1 MLITISHH
9 HVVLN
14 KITILCFDEIPS

>member
-1 MLITISHH
+1 MLITILHH

-14 KITILCFDEIPS
+14 KITIHCFDEIPS